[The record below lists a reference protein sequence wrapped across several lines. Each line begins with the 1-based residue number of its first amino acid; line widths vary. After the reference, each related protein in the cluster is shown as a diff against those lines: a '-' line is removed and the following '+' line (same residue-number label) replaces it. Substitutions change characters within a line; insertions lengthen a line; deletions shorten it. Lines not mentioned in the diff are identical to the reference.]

1 MSEPIN
7 FSEQLRAWR
16 LIIEARAP
24 VTPVAIESA
33 DNVLPFKRSFDAS
46 LEDAPKGARPWLDW
60 LRAEPWVPV
69 VED

>member
-1 MSEPIN
+1 MSELLS

-16 LIIEARAP
+16 QRQEVRAAAP
-24 VTPVAIESA
+24 PVASA
-33 DNVLPFKRSFDAS
+33 EVLPFKGHFGAG
-46 LEDAPKGARPWLDW
+46 LEDEPNGAVAWLDW